1 MGRLRYL
8 GVICLILFMVSH
20 ITPVSASGSGPTS
33 YTVTYTIND
42 RIEISQDAYLPV
54 GTYLDLGLS
63 QPQDLFVLKDR
74 MYIAD
79 TGNRRILVVDLGTSQ
94 AYAVGAGILSE
105 PTGVAADSEG
115 RIYVAD
121 LRNEAAYRF
130 SSDGILEFTFTRP
143 QTPNYGRSQRFKP
156 KKVAPADGGGV
167 YMLSD
172 GNVMGIVHMNGT
184 GDFLGYFASNSV
196 TIGLYQ
202 RLQDL
207 FLTDEQKGT
216 FLNRTPP
223 TFGNIHRG
231 HDGLVYSVNRGRE
244 VHVKKHSINGLDLF
258 RNSEDRIQ
266 LLEPVDICV
275 AEDGRIFVI
284 QSNGR
289 ITEMT
294 YDGYLIAAWGGSSN
308 RSDRVG
314 LFELPAGIG
323 TDTKGN
329 VYVLDEQ
336 RAFVQV
342 FAPTPVQTNIHR
354 ALNAYN
360 SGLYDISMELW
371 EEVLKFN
378 SNSFLAHLY
387 MGRTY
392 LQKTMYAQ
400 ALTHFEIAR
409 IKSYYSVAYW
419 EIRNIWLQ
427 NNLGKVLL
435 YLILANFAYAVLK
448 ALHRRR
454 RIFDPISAKVKGLLS
469 MPIVCNILR
478 LKYAL
483 HHPIDN
489 QENIKYGL
497 TGSVSAA
504 TLIYGMLFIILVLSQ
519 AGTGFIYSVN
529 LADYSVANTFL
540 YYAVIMGLFIGG
552 NYYISAINDGNGTL
566 KSIYIGTAYCFAPAI
581 LLMPFV
587 IVFSNF
593 ATLNEAFL
601 ITASITV
608 ILSWCMIN
616 IMLMITEIHEYS
628 FKDALF
634 NIFMTLFF
642 MGVVVLAASF
652 AYLLLR
658 QVWGFIFNLFTEVM
672 LRAKA
677 I

>member
-1 MGRLRYL
+1 MGKRWYYGAIGLL
-8 GVICLILFMVSH
+8 LFTVFH
-20 ITPVSASGSGPTS
+20 AAPVSASGSSATS
-33 YTVTYTIND
+33 YTVTYTVND

-63 QPQDLFVLKDR
+63 QPQDLFLMNDR

-79 TGNRRILVVDLGTSQ
+79 KGNRRVLVVDLSTST
-94 AYAVGAGILSE
+94 AFSVGEGILSE

-121 LRNEAAYRF
+121 IRNEAAYRF
-130 SSDGILEFTFTRP
+130 SSDGSLEFTFTRP
-143 QTPNYGRSQRFKP
+143 TTPNYGRSFSFKP
-156 KKVAPADGGGV
+156 KKVAPADDGGV
-167 YMLSD
+167 YLLSD

-184 GDFLGYFASNSV
+184 GDFLGYFASNIV
-196 TIGLYQ
+196 TISLYQ

-207 FLTDEQKGT
+207 FLTDEQKAT

-223 TFGNIHRG
+223 SFGNIHRG
-231 HDGLVYSVNRGRE
+231 YDGLVYSTNRGRD

-258 RNSEDRIQ
+258 RNAESRTQ
-266 LLEPVDICV
+266 FMEPVDICV
-275 AEDGRIFVI
+275 AKDGRIFVL

-314 LFELPAGIG
+314 LFELPSGIG
-323 TDTKGN
+323 TDSKGN

-342 FAPTPVQTNIHR
+342 FAPTPVQINIHR

-360 SGLYDISMELW
+360 SGLYDTSMELW
-371 EEVLKFN
+371 KEVLKFN

-392 LQKTMYAQ
+392 LQETKYAE

-409 IKSYYSVAYW
+409 IKSYYSVAFW

-427 NNLGKVLL
+427 NNLGIVLL
-435 YLILANFAYAVLK
+435 YLILANAAYAVLK
-448 ALHRRR
+448 ALHRRK
-454 RIFDPISAKVKGLLS
+454 RIFAPILARMKGFLSA
-469 MPIVCNILR
+469 PIVCDILG

-489 QENIKYGL
+489 HENIKYGM
-497 TGSVSAA
+497 TGSVPGA
-504 TLIYGMLFIILVLSQ
+504 TLIYGMLFVVLVLSQ

-529 LADYSVANTFL
+529 LTDYSVTNTFL

-566 KSIYIGTAYCFAPAI
+566 KTIYIGTAYCFAPAI

-587 IVFSNF
+587 IVFSNL

-601 ITASITV
+601 ITASTTV

-628 FKDALF
+628 FRDALF

-658 QVWGFIFNLFTEVM
+658 QVWEFIVKLFTEVM